1 MPSMTLAWKVKDLRT
16 QRGMS
21 QNELADAI
29 GVDRSYVSHIES
41 GRIRQP
47 SADVLKGLARAL
59 GVPPSELALAIVGA
73 SAESPS
79 EPEPSADEPPIFRE
93 LDRDRH
99 VKPETRRIVRMIV
112 EADYRAWQ
120 EEQARKKGES

>member
-1 MPSMTLAWKVKDLRT
+1 MPSMTLAWKIKDLRA

-59 GVPPSELALAIVGA
+59 GVPPGELAMAIVGA
-73 SAESPS
+73 SGEGGPELPPS
-79 EPEPSADEPPIFRE
+79 GDEPPIFRE

-99 VKPETRRIVRMIV
+99 IKPETRRIIRMIA
-112 EADYRAWQ
+112 EADYAEWKREQ
-120 EEQARKKGES
+120 EKRNP